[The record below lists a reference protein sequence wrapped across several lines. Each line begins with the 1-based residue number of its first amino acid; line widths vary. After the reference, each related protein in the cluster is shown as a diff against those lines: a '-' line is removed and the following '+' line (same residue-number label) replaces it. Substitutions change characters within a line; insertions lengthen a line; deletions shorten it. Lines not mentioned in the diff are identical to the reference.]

1 MARIRH
7 CIQTML
13 RMKLAPQV
21 VMCMLLGACG
31 YESGR
36 ELGDGYLHVDTDAWN
51 TWVIH
56 DGQAVVDTNVTH
68 VLSLGNY
75 IVGVRVKPQRLYSRN
90 HCNQETE
97 NPAVCRTLDEYG
109 CNRDGL
115 DAVVYDIVIG
125 IRGGSESTWPE
136 RWI

>member
-1 MARIRH
+1 
-7 CIQTML
+7 
-13 RMKLAPQV
+13 MKLAPQV

-36 ELGDGYLHVDTDAWN
+36 ELDDGYLHAETDAFN

-56 DGQAVVDTNVTH
+56 DGQAAVDTNVTH
-68 VLSLGNY
+68 ALSLGNY

-90 HCNQETE
+90 CCYQETE
-97 NPAVCRTLDEYG
+97 NPAVCRALDECW
-109 CNRDGL
+109 CNQDGL
-115 DAVVYDIVIG
+115 DAVVYGIVIG